1 MRASVSELHEL
12 ERVGGSQGWRKG
24 DGNGGER
31 RAVIPQ
37 GEEENEGCGGQG
49 KTPQRGK
56 RETGEERE
64 RQGKGRED
72 GETDKRTHG
81 AVDGVRS
88 RGRREGGSLCRPADR
103 KASFAEADRW
113 GILRLK
119 TGENNPTGNETN
131 SIRTS
136 RFSGPDLL
144 QP

>member
-31 RAVIPQ
+31 QAVIPQ

-88 RGRREGGSLCRPADR
+88 RGRRREGLCAGLQTGKPALRRQTDG
-103 KASFAEADRW
+103 

-131 SIRTS
+131 SIKTS

-144 QP
+144 QL